1 MAKSTVEI
9 QEAVIRFADDSG
21 TGMQVSGDQFANT
34 SALFGN
40 DLSTLPSFPAEI
52 RAPAGTLAGI
62 SSFQVRF
69 SSKDI
74 HTPGDQ
80 VDALIAMNPA
90 ALKTS
95 LDLVKPN
102 GIILTNEP
110 AFNSAKNLRLAEYD
124 QNPLETSELDK
135 YQVVKVDM
143 IDLTNRALEEFTDL
157 TKKEKDRCKNMF
169 ALGIVFWL
177 FNRPLEHT
185 VKWIQ
190 TYFDRPNRRQFIEP
204 NIAALKAGHVY
215 AEATDLFA
223 TSYEVKPAQL
233 QPGKYRN
240 INGNTGLVFGLLA
253 ASQKSGLPLFFSG
266 YPITPASHILH
277 EIANY
282 KQFGARAFQAEDE
295 IAAICA
301 AIGAAYGGSLAVT
314 ASSGPGIALK
324 QEALSLAISV
334 ELPMIVCNIQRGG
347 PSTGLPTKTEQSD
360 LFQAIGGRHGES
372 PLPVLATSRPS
383 DCFDTVY
390 EAARVAVKYMTP
402 VLLLSD
408 GYLGNGTEPWAVPDM
423 SSLPDIQLQF
433 ATDPAQF
440 EMGPDGFKSYTRDP
454 VTLAR
459 PWAVPGT
466 PGLEHRIGGLEKE
479 DETGKVSS
487 DPENHEKMTRYRA
500 EKVQR
505 VASEI
510 PPTEAVGD
518 SSGELL
524 ILGWGSSYGSI
535 RAATEHLQAEGRS
548 VSRVHLRW
556 LNPLPNDLGDIL
568 KRFKRVLIP
577 EMNMGQLRHYIRA
590 KYLIDAEGFN
600 KVQGMPIFTS
610 EIVSKAESMLNE
622 TRKGA
627 STII

>member
-1 MAKSTVEI
+1 MAKSTVEL

-40 DLSTLPSFPAEI
+40 DLSTLPDFPAEI
-52 RAPAGTLAGI
+52 RAPAGTLAGV

-69 SSKDI
+69 SSTDI
-74 HTPGDQ
+74 HTPGDH
-80 VDALIAMNPA
+80 VDLLIAMNPA
-90 ALKTS
+90 ALKNN
-95 LDLVKPN
+95 LKLVKPN

-110 AFNSAKNLRLAEYD
+110 SFNNAKNLRLAGYD
-124 QNPLETSELDK
+124 QNPLQTSELDK
-135 YQVVKVDM
+135 YQVITVDM
-143 IDLTNRALEEFTDL
+143 IDLTNKALEEFTEL
-157 TKKEKDRCKNMF
+157 SKKDKDRAKNMF
-169 ALGIVFWL
+169 ALGMVFWL

-190 TYFDRPNRRQFIEP
+190 TYFDRPNRRQYIEP
-204 NIAALKAGHVY
+204 NIAALKAGYVY
-215 AEATDLFA
+215 AEATELFA
-223 TSYEVKPAQL
+223 TSYEVKPATL

-253 ASQKSGLPLFFSG
+253 ASQKSGLPLFYSG
-266 YPITPASHILH
+266 YPITPASAILH
-277 EIANY
+277 ELASY
-282 KQFGARAFQAEDE
+282 KRFGARAFQAEDE
-295 IAAICA
+295 IAAMCA

-324 QEALSLAISV
+324 QEALGLAISV
-334 ELPMIVCNIQRGG
+334 ELPLIVCNIQRGG

-360 LFQAIGGRHGES
+360 LFQAVGGRHGES

-383 DCFDTVY
+383 DCFDTIY
-390 EAARVAVKYMTP
+390 EAARVAIKYMTP

-408 GYLGNGTEPWAVPDM
+408 GYLGTGTEPWSVPDLN
-423 SSLPDIQLQF
+423 SLPDIQPQF
-433 ATDPAQF
+433 ATDPEGF
-440 EMGPDGFKSYTRDP
+440 EPYMRDP

-479 DETGKVSS
+479 DVTGIVSYDS
-487 DPENHEKMTRYRA
+487 ENHQKMTLYRA

-505 VASEI
+505 VAQDI
-510 PPTEAVGD
+510 PPTETFGD

-535 RAATEHLQAEGRS
+535 RAATEQLRAEGRS
-548 VSRVHLRW
+548 VSSVHLRW
-556 LNPLPNDLGDIL
+556 LNPLPNDLGDVL

-577 EMNMGQLRHYIRA
+577 EMNLGQLRQYIRA
-590 KYLIDAEGFN
+590 EYLINAEGLN
-600 KVQGMPIFTS
+600 KVQGLPIFAS

-622 TRKGA
+622 KKRGA
-627 STII
+627 STIK

>member
-1 MAKSTVEI
+1 MAKSTVELP
-9 QEAVIRFADDSG
+9 EAVIRFADDSG

-52 RAPAGTLAGI
+52 RAPAGTVAGI

-95 LDLVKPN
+95 LDLVKQN

-204 NIAALKAGHVY
+204 NIAALKAGHAY

-223 TSYEVKPAQL
+223 ASYEVKPAQL

-253 ASQKSGLPLFFSG
+253 ASQKSGLPLFYSG
-266 YPITPASHILH
+266 YPITPASAILH
-277 EIANY
+277 EIASH

-383 DCFDTVY
+383 DCFDAIY
-390 EAARVAVKYMTP
+390 EAARVAIKYMTP

-423 SSLPDIQLQF
+423 SSLPDIQPQF
-433 ATDPAQF
+433 ATDPDSF
-440 EMGPDGFKSYTRDP
+440 EPFMRDP

-479 DETGKVSS
+479 DGTGDVSY

-500 EKVQR
+500 EKVRR

-510 PPTEAVGD
+510 PPTETSGD

-535 RAATEHLQAEGRS
+535 RAATELLQAEGRS

-600 KVQGMPIFTS
+600 KVQGMPIFAS

>member
-1 MAKSTVEI
+1 
-9 QEAVIRFADDSG
+9 
-21 TGMQVSGDQFANT
+21 MQVSGDQFANT

-40 DLSTLPSFPAEI
+40 DLSTLPDFPAEI
-52 RAPAGTLAGI
+52 RAPAGTLHGI

-80 VDALIAMNPA
+80 VDVLIAMNPA
-90 ALKTS
+90 ALKMS
-95 LDLVKPN
+95 LHLVKPN

-110 AFNSAKNLRLAEYD
+110 SFNSAKNLRLAGYD
-124 QNPLETSELDK
+124 QNPLETSDLDK
-135 YQVVKVDM
+135 YQVITVDM
-143 IDLTNRALEEFTDL
+143 IDLTNKALEEFAKL
-157 TKKEKDRCKNMF
+157 EEEKDRLSKKEIDRAKNMF
-169 ALGIVFWL
+169 ALGMVFWL

-190 TYFDRPNRRQFIEP
+190 TYFDRPNRRKYIEP
-204 NIAALKAGHVY
+204 NIAALKAGHIY

-223 TSYEVKPAQL
+223 ASYEVKPAIL

-240 INGNTGLVFGLLA
+240 INGNTGLAFGLLA
-253 ASQKSGLPLFFSG
+253 ASQKSGLPLFYSG
-266 YPITPASHILH
+266 YPITPASAILH
-277 EIANY
+277 ELASY
-282 KQFGARAFQAEDE
+282 KRFGARTFQAEDE
-295 IAAICA
+295 IAAMCA
-301 AIGAAYGGSLAVT
+301 AVGAAYGGSLAVT

-383 DCFDTVY
+383 DCFDVIY
-390 EAARVAVKYMTP
+390 EAARIAVKYMTP

-408 GYLGNGTEPWAVPDM
+408 GYLGNGTEPWPIPDL
-423 SSLPDIQLQF
+423 SSLPDIQPQF
-433 ATDPAQF
+433 AADPEGFEPYSRDPA
-440 EMGPDGFKSYTRDP
+440 
-454 VTLAR
+454 TLAR

-479 DETGKVSS
+479 DGSGNVSYDS
-487 DPENHEKMTRYRA
+487 DNHEKMTLYRA

-505 VASEI
+505 VAREI
-510 PPTEAVGD
+510 PPTKVDGD
-518 SSGELL
+518 PEGDLL

-535 RAATEHLQAEGRS
+535 RAATDQLLAKGSS
-548 VSRVHLRW
+548 VARVHLRW
-556 LNPLPNDLGDIL
+556 LNPLPNDLGEIL
-568 KRFKRVLIP
+568 KRFKRILIP
-577 EMNMGQLRHYIRA
+577 EMNLGQLRHYIRA

-600 KVQGMPIFTS
+600 KVQGQPIFAS
-610 EIVSKAESMLNE
+610 EIVCKAESMLDE
-622 TRKGA
+622 QKRGA
-627 STII
+627 SAINESCTNAHARRFRI

>member
-1 MAKSTVEI
+1 
-9 QEAVIRFADDSG
+9 
-21 TGMQVSGDQFANT
+21 MQVSGDQFANT

-52 RAPAGTLAGI
+52 RAPAGTVAGI

-69 SSKDI
+69 SNKDI

-95 LDLVKPN
+95 LDIVKPN

-143 IDLTNRALEEFTDL
+143 IDLTNKALEEFTDL

-169 ALGIVFWL
+169 ALGMVFWL

-204 NIAALKAGHVY
+204 NIAALKAGYVY

-223 TSYEVKPAQL
+223 ASYEVKPAQL

-253 ASQKSGLPLFFSG
+253 ASQKSGLPLFYSG
-266 YPITPASHILH
+266 YPITPASAILH
-277 EIANY
+277 EIASH

-295 IAAICA
+295 IAAMCA

-402 VLLLSD
+402 VMLLSD

-423 SSLPDIQLQF
+423 SSLPDIQPQF
-433 ATDPAQF
+433 AAD
-440 EMGPDGFKSYTRDP
+440 PDGFEPFMRDP

-479 DETGKVSS
+479 DETGDVSY
-487 DPENHEKMTRYRA
+487 DAENHEKMTLYRA

-535 RAATEHLQAEGRS
+535 RAATEQLQAEGCS

-556 LNPLPNDLGDIL
+556 LNPLPNDLGDVL

>member
-1 MAKSTVEI
+1 MAKSTVEL

-40 DLSTLPSFPAEI
+40 DLSTLPDFPAEI
-52 RAPAGTLAGI
+52 RAPAGTLAGV

-74 HTPGDQ
+74 HTPGDH
-80 VDALIAMNPA
+80 VDLLIAMNPA
-90 ALKTS
+90 ALKNN
-95 LDLVKPN
+95 LKLVKPN

-110 AFNSAKNLRLAEYD
+110 SFNNAKNLRLAGYD
-124 QNPLETSELDK
+124 QNPLQTSELDK

-143 IDLTNRALEEFTDL
+143 IDLTNRALEEFTEL
-157 TKKEKDRCKNMF
+157 SKKDKDRAKNMF
-169 ALGIVFWL
+169 ALGMVFWL

-190 TYFDRPNRRQFIEP
+190 TYFDRPNRRQYIEP
-204 NIAALKAGHVY
+204 NIAALKAGYVY
-215 AEATDLFA
+215 AEATELFA
-223 TSYEVKPAQL
+223 TSYEVKPATL

-253 ASQKSGLPLFFSG
+253 ASQKSGLPLFYSG
-266 YPITPASHILH
+266 YPITPASAILH
-277 EIANY
+277 ELASY
-282 KQFGARAFQAEDE
+282 KRFGARAFQAEDE
-295 IAAICA
+295 IAAMCA

-324 QEALSLAISV
+324 QEALGLAISV
-334 ELPMIVCNIQRGG
+334 ELPVIVCNIQRGG

-360 LFQAIGGRHGES
+360 LFQAVGGRHGES

-383 DCFDTVY
+383 DCFDTIY
-390 EAARVAVKYMTP
+390 EAARVAIKYMTP

-408 GYLGNGTEPWAVPDM
+408 GYLGTGTEPWTVPDLD
-423 SSLPDIQLQF
+423 SLPDIQPQF
-433 ATDPAQF
+433 ATDPEGF
-440 EMGPDGFKSYTRDP
+440 EPYMRDP

-459 PWAVPGT
+459 PWAIPGT

-479 DETGKVSS
+479 DITGIVSYDS
-487 DPENHEKMTRYRA
+487 ENHQKMTLYRA

-505 VASEI
+505 VAQDI
-510 PPTEAVGD
+510 PPTETVGD

-535 RAATEHLQAEGRS
+535 RAATEQLRAEGRS
-548 VSRVHLRW
+548 VSSVHLRW
-556 LNPLPNDLGDIL
+556 LNPLPNDLGDVL

-577 EMNMGQLRHYIRA
+577 EMNLGQLRQYIRA
-590 KYLIDAEGFN
+590 EYLIDAEGLN
-600 KVQGMPIFTS
+600 KVQGLPIFAS

-622 TRKGA
+622 KKRGA
-627 STII
+627 STIK

>member
-1 MAKSTVEI
+1 
-9 QEAVIRFADDSG
+9 
-21 TGMQVSGDQFANT
+21 MQVSGDQFANT

-40 DLSTLPSFPAEI
+40 DLSTLPDFPAEI
-52 RAPAGTLAGI
+52 RAPAGTLAGV

-74 HTPGDQ
+74 HTPGDH
-80 VDALIAMNPA
+80 VDLLIAMNPA
-90 ALKTS
+90 ALKNN
-95 LDLVKPN
+95 LKLVKPN

-110 AFNSAKNLRLAEYD
+110 SFNNAKNLRLAGYD
-124 QNPLETSELDK
+124 QNPLQTSELDK

-143 IDLTNRALEEFTDL
+143 IDLTNRALEEFTEL
-157 TKKEKDRCKNMF
+157 SKKDKDRAKNMF
-169 ALGIVFWL
+169 ALGMVFWL

-190 TYFDRPNRRQFIEP
+190 TYFDRPNRRQYIEP
-204 NIAALKAGHVY
+204 NIAALKAGYVY
-215 AEATDLFA
+215 AEATELFA
-223 TSYEVKPAQL
+223 TSYEVKPATL

-253 ASQKSGLPLFFSG
+253 ASQKSGLPLFYSG
-266 YPITPASHILH
+266 YPITPASAILH
-277 EIANY
+277 ELASY
-282 KQFGARAFQAEDE
+282 KRFGARAFQAEDE
-295 IAAICA
+295 IAAMCA

-324 QEALSLAISV
+324 QEALGLAISV
-334 ELPMIVCNIQRGG
+334 ELPLIVCNIQRGG

-383 DCFDTVY
+383 DCFDTIY
-390 EAARVAVKYMTP
+390 EAARVAIKYMTP

-408 GYLGNGTEPWAVPDM
+408 GYLGTGTEPWTVPDLD
-423 SSLPDIQLQF
+423 SLPDIQPQF
-433 ATDPAQF
+433 ATDPEGF
-440 EMGPDGFKSYTRDP
+440 EPYMRDP

-479 DETGKVSS
+479 DQTGIVSYDS
-487 DPENHEKMTRYRA
+487 ENHQKMTLYRA

-505 VASEI
+505 VAQDI
-510 PPTEAVGD
+510 PPTETFGD

-535 RAATEHLQAEGRS
+535 RAATEQLRAEGRS
-548 VSRVHLRW
+548 VSSVHLRW
-556 LNPLPNDLGDIL
+556 LNPLPNDLGDVL

-577 EMNMGQLRHYIRA
+577 EMNLGQLRQYIRA
-590 KYLIDAEGFN
+590 EYLIDAEGLN
-600 KVQGMPIFTS
+600 KVQGLPIFAS

-622 TRKGA
+622 RKRGA
-627 STII
+627 STIK

>member
-1 MAKSTVEI
+1 MAKSTVEL

-40 DLSTLPSFPAEI
+40 DLSTLPDFPAEI
-52 RAPAGTLAGI
+52 RAPAGTLAGV

-69 SSKDI
+69 SSTDI
-74 HTPGDQ
+74 HTPGDH
-80 VDALIAMNPA
+80 VDLLIAMNPA
-90 ALKTS
+90 ALKNN
-95 LDLVKPN
+95 LKLVKPN

-110 AFNSAKNLRLAEYD
+110 SFNNAKNLRLAGYD
-124 QNPLETSELDK
+124 QNPLQTSELDK
-135 YQVVKVDM
+135 YQVITVDM
-143 IDLTNRALEEFTDL
+143 IDLTNKALEEFTEL
-157 TKKEKDRCKNMF
+157 SKKDKDRAKNMF
-169 ALGIVFWL
+169 ALGMVFWL

-190 TYFDRPNRRQFIEP
+190 TYFDRPNRRQYIEP
-204 NIAALKAGHVY
+204 NIAALKAGYVY
-215 AEATDLFA
+215 AEATELFA
-223 TSYEVKPAQL
+223 TSYEVKPATL

-253 ASQKSGLPLFFSG
+253 ASQKSGLPLFYSG
-266 YPITPASHILH
+266 YPITPASAILH
-277 EIANY
+277 ELASY
-282 KQFGARAFQAEDE
+282 KRFGARAFQAEDE
-295 IAAICA
+295 IAAMCA

-324 QEALSLAISV
+324 QEALGLAISV
-334 ELPMIVCNIQRGG
+334 ELPLIVCNIQRGG

-383 DCFDTVY
+383 DCFDTIY
-390 EAARVAVKYMTP
+390 EAARVAIKYMTP

-408 GYLGNGTEPWAVPDM
+408 GYLGTGTEPWTVPDLN
-423 SSLPDIQLQF
+423 SLPDIQPQF
-433 ATDPAQF
+433 ATDPEGF
-440 EMGPDGFKSYTRDP
+440 EPYMRDP

-479 DETGKVSS
+479 DITGIVSYDS
-487 DPENHEKMTRYRA
+487 ENHQKMTLYRA

-505 VASEI
+505 VAQDI
-510 PPTEAVGD
+510 PPTETFGD

-535 RAATEHLQAEGRS
+535 RAATEQLRAEGRS
-548 VSRVHLRW
+548 VSSVHLRW
-556 LNPLPNDLGDIL
+556 LNPLPNDLGDVL

-577 EMNMGQLRHYIRA
+577 EMNLGQLRQYIRA
-590 KYLIDAEGFN
+590 EYLIDAEGLN
-600 KVQGMPIFTS
+600 KVQGLPIFAS

-622 TRKGA
+622 KKRGA
-627 STII
+627 STIK

>member
-1 MAKSTVEI
+1 MAKSTVEL

-40 DLSTLPSFPAEI
+40 DLSTLPDFPAEI
-52 RAPAGTLAGI
+52 RAPAGTLAGV

-69 SSKDI
+69 SSTDI
-74 HTPGDQ
+74 HTPGDH
-80 VDALIAMNPA
+80 VDLLIAMNPA
-90 ALKTS
+90 ALKNN
-95 LDLVKPN
+95 LKLVKPN

-110 AFNSAKNLRLAEYD
+110 SFNNAKNLRLAGYD
-124 QNPLETSELDK
+124 QNPLQTSELDK

-143 IDLTNRALEEFTDL
+143 IDLTNRALEEFTEL
-157 TKKEKDRCKNMF
+157 SKKDKDRAKNMF
-169 ALGIVFWL
+169 ALGMVFWL

-190 TYFDRPNRRQFIEP
+190 TYFDRPNRRQYIEP
-204 NIAALKAGHVY
+204 NIAALKAGYVY
-215 AEATDLFA
+215 AEATELFA
-223 TSYEVKPAQL
+223 TSYEVKPATL

-253 ASQKSGLPLFFSG
+253 ASQKSGLPLFYSG
-266 YPITPASHILH
+266 YPITPASAILH
-277 EIANY
+277 ELASY
-282 KQFGARAFQAEDE
+282 KRFGARAFQAEDE
-295 IAAICA
+295 IAAMCA

-324 QEALSLAISV
+324 QEALGLAISV
-334 ELPMIVCNIQRGG
+334 ELPVIVCNIQRGG

-360 LFQAIGGRHGES
+360 LFQAVGGRHGES

-383 DCFDTVY
+383 DCFDTIY
-390 EAARVAVKYMTP
+390 EAARVAIKYMTP

-408 GYLGNGTEPWAVPDM
+408 GYLGTGTEPWTVPDLN
-423 SSLPDIQLQF
+423 SLPDIQPQF
-433 ATDPAQF
+433 ATDPEGF
-440 EMGPDGFKSYTRDP
+440 EPYMRDP

-479 DETGKVSS
+479 DITGIVSYDS
-487 DPENHEKMTRYRA
+487 ENHQKMTLYRA

-505 VASEI
+505 VAQDI
-510 PPTEAVGD
+510 PPTETVGD

-535 RAATEHLQAEGRS
+535 RAATEQLRAEGRS
-548 VSRVHLRW
+548 VSSVHLRW
-556 LNPLPNDLGDIL
+556 LNPLPNDLGDVL

-577 EMNMGQLRHYIRA
+577 EMNLGQLRQYIRA
-590 KYLIDAEGFN
+590 EYLIDAEGLN
-600 KVQGMPIFTS
+600 KVQGLPIFAS

-622 TRKGA
+622 KKRGA
-627 STII
+627 STIK